1 MNTMPENTLKA
12 LGRHSQLESVLP
24 VDGGDCEEVLAQ
36 FSSAGIDIDALA
48 TRLQEEGVTS
58 FAQSWNDLISRRIE
72 ESKRTRT
79 QTR

>member
-12 LGRHSQLESVLP
+12 LGGHSQLESVLP

-36 FSSAGIDIDALA
+36 FSNAGIDIDALA